1 MMASV
6 SISSP
11 NFHALPAKNLN
22 SESVD
27 YILMRMRYIKV
38 MHEKFRRRDGG
49 KYCLKIIKQQQ
60 HLFLPSWEM
69 VINR

>member
-1 MMASV
+1 
-6 SISSP
+6 
-11 NFHALPAKNLN
+11 
-22 SESVD
+22 
-27 YILMRMRYIKV
+27 MRMRYIKV